1 MSDAKPPAAA
11 PDSPDAPAEVATPAQ
26 ASSLAEA
33 ASLAQ
38 AATPAEAAEPAET
51 ALASEE
57 PARAQEAE
65 TESEGVRSRRWPA
78 RRKTL
83 VGVAAGAAL
92 VLLWAG
98 TALATTQ
105 HLFGSSSVSGVAVGG
120 MSPAQ
125 ARTAIAHVLAPE
137 LEEPVTVTAGQAS
150 DQLVPAE
157 SGVSLDAQASVRRLT
172 GFTLNPLTLISR
184 LRGETVAAVAPVDAA
199 TLRTALDAHL
209 ETLSSGTKDA
219 TVSFDDT
226 TPVLTP
232 AVAGTGLDVEASVAQ
247 LSSGWPVG
255 QDSVALVSGQ
265 TEPAVTDAEAQALI
279 DDVLTPLLSGDL
291 TVTAE
296 GTAAQSAASG
306 QLTLTPEQVVALT
319 SVTSAQGEITA
330 SLDPDKVH
338 EAVLAAMGAGIESA
352 AQDSSF
358 TIEGSPAGTPSFVAA
373 TPGAVV
379 DSKALADS
387 LLQAGTTG
395 KDATARTVPLEL
407 SEVAAA
413 HAESEAELGVAQVVG
428 EYATAYYYDPVR
440 TQNLVTGTAKI
451 NGTLVRP
458 GETFSLAQVLG
469 PIDAEHGFT
478 SSGVLSGG
486 VHSNAMGGG
495 LSQVTTTTF
504 NAAFE
509 AGMDDVEHHPHSVW
523 FTRYPAGR
531 EATLWTGHLD
541 LKWKNSTPYAALV
554 QAWAADGQVH
564 VRLWSTPYYTVSI
577 TSSDKTNIRPVQ
589 VVHSTAA
596 SCVPYGGGQVGFD
609 ITVTRSRR
617 APEGASPADDV
628 LSTSYQAD
636 NVLVCPSP
644 EPAEPAEAAGEDGG
658 GGE

>member
-1 MSDAKPPAAA
+1 MSDAKPPTAA
-11 PDSPDAPAEVATPAQ
+11 PDSADTPTK
-26 ASSLAEA
+26 
-33 ASLAQ
+33 
-38 AATPAEAAEPAET
+38 AATPAEAAEAAEAALVGEGPTGAET
-51 ALASEE
+51 LG
-57 PARAQEAE
+57 PQP
-65 TESEGVRSRRWPA
+65 GLPRSGRWRPRRRILLGA
-78 RRKTL
+78 
-83 VGVAAGAAL
+83 AAGAAL
-92 VLLWAG
+92 LLLWGG

-125 ARTAIAHVLAPE
+125 ARDAVVRALEPQLA
-137 LEEPVTVTAGQAS
+137 EPVTVTAGEVS

-157 SGVSLDAQASVRRLT
+157 SGVRLDAAASVRRLT
-172 GFTLNPLTLISR
+172 GFTLNPVTLVGR
-184 LRGETVAAVAPVDAA
+184 LRGEAVTAVAPVDPAA
-199 TLRTALDAHL
+199 IRTALDAHL
-209 ETLSSGTKDA
+209 DTLSSGTKDA
-219 TVSFDDT
+219 TVSFDGT

-232 AVAGTGLDVEASVAQ
+232 AQAGAGLDVEASVAR
-247 LSSGWPVG
+247 LSDGWPVG

-265 TEPAVTDAEAQALI
+265 TEPTVTDAEAQALI

-296 GTAAQSAASG
+296 GTAAQPAASG
-306 QLTLTPEQVVALT
+306 QLTLTPTQVVTLT
-319 SVTSAQGEITA
+319 TITSAQGEITA
-330 SLDPDKVH
+330 FLEPEKVH
-338 EAVLAAMGAGIESA
+338 DAVVAAMGSGIEVP

-358 TIEGSPAGTPSFVAA
+358 TIEGSPAGTPTFVAA
-373 TPGAVV
+373 TPGTAV
-379 DSKALADS
+379 DSQALADS
-387 LLQAGTTG
+387 LLKAGTTG
-395 KDATARTVPLEL
+395 KDTAARTVSLPL

-413 HAESEAELGVAQVVG
+413 HAEPEAELGVSQVVG

-458 GETFSLAQVLG
+458 GETFSLAQALG

-486 VHSNAMGGG
+486 LHSNAMGGG

-541 LKWKNSTPYAALV
+541 LRWRNSTPYAALV

-577 TSSDKTNIRPVQ
+577 TSSDRTSIRPVQ
-589 VVHSTAA
+589 VVRSTAA
-596 SCVPYGGGQVGFD
+596 DCVPYGGGQAGFD

-628 LSTSYQAD
+628 LVTSYQAD
-636 NVLVCPSP
+636 NALVCSSP
-644 EPAEPAEAAGEDGG
+644 EPAQPAAAAGEDGG
-658 GGE
+658 GE

>member
-1 MSDAKPPAAA
+1 M
-11 PDSPDAPAEVATPAQ
+11 EVSSQ
-26 ASSLAEA
+26 AYKLKRVFG
-33 ASLAQ
+33 L
-38 AATPAEAAEPAET
+38 TFD
-51 ALASEE
+51 
-57 PARAQEAE
+57 
-65 TESEGVRSRRWPA
+65 
-78 RRKTL
+78 
-83 VGVAAGAAL
+83 VGVFLNIGQDHISLVEHPTFEDYFFCKRELIRHSRQLVLNADTDYHGLLTEEARLAGARTL
-92 VLLWAG
+92 TVSREDGDLIL
-98 TALATTQ
+98 TQ
-105 HLFGSSSVSGVAVGG
+105 EG
-120 MSPAQ
+120 
-125 ARTAIAHVLAPE
+125 E
-137 LEEPVTVTAGQAS
+137 
-150 DQLVPAE
+150 
-157 SGVSLDAQASVRRLT
+157 
-172 GFTLNPLTLISR
+172 GFTLRYHGQEVAGSADQPMR
-184 LRGETVAAVAPVDAA
+184 LRLAGAFNQDNAAAAVA
-199 TLRTALDAHL
+199 
-209 ETLSSGTKDA
+209 
-219 TVSFDDT
+219 
-226 TPVLTP
+226 
-232 AVAGTGLDVEASVAQ
+232 
-247 LSSGWPVG
+247 
-255 QDSVALVSGQ
+255 VAL
-265 TEPAVTDAEAQALI
+265 
-279 DDVLTPLLSGDL
+279 
-291 TVTAE
+291 
-296 GTAAQSAASG
+296 
-306 QLTLTPEQVVALT
+306 
-319 SVTSAQGEITA
+319 
-330 SLDPDKVH
+330 SL
-338 EAVLAAMGAGIESA
+338 
-352 AQDSSF
+352 
-358 TIEGSPAGTPSFVAA
+358 GSPAGSPQLRALEQVQVSGRMERLVSADGVVGYVDFAHNHLSTSSLLDEVERVYGRENPRIILVSGSTGGKAVNRRQGIVTAANGRVDSFIFTEDDQDRENATQIARQMRGYVTDTEASTQIVMPRAKAIEAAVAQA
-373 TPGAVV
+373 REYPGRRNVILVIGKGDEVYNVVNGVKQPYEGAAV